1 MGVFLLRAGRA
12 VAIRPP
18 RGNPA
23 SPGLDPARRA
33 PQDGGVE
40 MSVLLPL
47 LLKMGISALIV
58 VLASL
63 AVERTGPVIGALI
76 ATLPVAGGPA
86 YVFLAMEHGPEFIAA
101 GTLASFPAMIGQAAY
116 QVVYVL
122 LAQRHRMPLSLGCA
136 LATWVAVAFAVRQ
149 AEWGFAVLAP
159 LSFAGF
165 GGAYLILRPYMAW
178 RGGVRP
184 GRRWF
189 DVPMR
194 AGAVMMVTATTLMA
208 GRLAGPSLAG
218 LAATMPTVFTSLI
231 LILQPRIGGP
241 NTAAV
246 VASGVAGMG
255 GFTAGL
261 CFLHLTAV
269 PLGSVAALSGTLGVC
284 VAWNIGLLF
293 LQRRR
298 A

>member
-1 MGVFLLRAGRA
+1 MQ
-12 VAIRPP
+12 I
-18 RGNPA
+18 
-23 SPGLDPARRA
+23 
-33 PQDGGVE
+33 
-40 MSVLLPL
+40 SVLLPL

-63 AVERTGPVIGALI
+63 AVERAGPVIGALI

-136 LATWVAVAFAVRQ
+136 LMTWIAVAFAVRHFD
-149 AEWGFAVLAP
+149 WGFTVLAP
-159 LSFAGF
+159 LSFLGF
-165 GGAYLILRPYMAW
+165 GLAHRLLRPYMAW
-178 RGGVRP
+178 RGGP
-184 GRRWF
+184 PPNRRWY
-189 DVPMR
+189 DIPVR
-194 AGAVMMVTATTLMA
+194 ALAVMLVTGVTILA

-231 LILQPRIGGP
+231 LILHPRIGGP

-269 PLGSVAALSGTLGVC
+269 PLGSVAALCGTLGVC
-284 VAWNIGLLF
+284 VAWNIGLLV

-298 A
+298 

>member
-1 MGVFLLRAGRA
+1 
-12 VAIRPP
+12 
-18 RGNPA
+18 
-23 SPGLDPARRA
+23 
-33 PQDGGVE
+33 

-47 LLKMGISALIV
+47 LLKMGLAAMIV

-63 AVERTGPVIGALI
+63 AVERTGPMIGALI

-116 QVVYVL
+116 QVVYVRV
-122 LAQRHRMPLSLGCA
+122 AQHQRMLLSLGCA
-136 LATWVAVAFAVRQ
+136 LATWVAVAFAMRWLDG
-149 AEWGFAVLAP
+149 AFHWGFAILAP
-159 LSFAGF
+159 LAFLGF
-165 GGAYLILRPYMAW
+165 GLAHLAVRPYLGW
-178 RGGVRP
+178 RGGARP
-184 GRRWF
+184 RRRWF
-189 DVPMR
+189 DIPLR
-194 AGAVMMVTATTLMA
+194 AVAVMLVTGTTILA
-208 GRLAGPSLAG
+208 GRFAGPSLAG

-231 LILQPRIGGP
+231 LILHPRIGGP

-269 PLGSVAALSGTLGVC
+269 PLGSVVALCGTLGMC
-284 VAWNIGLLF
+284 VAWNIGLLL

-298 A
+298 TG

>member
-1 MGVFLLRAGRA
+1 MAHDL
-12 VAIRPP
+12 AIRPA
-18 RGNPA
+18 RGNP
-23 SPGLDPARRA
+23 PPYWLDPARQA

-47 LLKMGISALIV
+47 LLKMGLAAMIV

-101 GTLASFPAMIGQAAY
+101 GALASFPAMIGQAAY
-116 QVVYVL
+116 QVVYVR
-122 LAQRHRMPLSLGCA
+122 LAQHYRMPLSLSCA
-136 LATWVAVAFAVRQ
+136 LVTWVAVAFAVRWLD
-149 AEWGFAVLAP
+149 WGFAALAP
-159 LSFAGF
+159 LSFVGF
-165 GGAYLILRPYMAW
+165 GVAYLLLRRFVTW
-178 RGGVRP
+178 RGGARP
-184 GRRWF
+184 ARRWF
-189 DVPMR
+189 DIPMR
-194 AGAVMMVTATTLMA
+194 AGAVMLVTCATLLA

-261 CFLHLTAV
+261 CFLHVTAA
-269 PLGSVAALSGTLGVC
+269 PLGSVLALSGTLGVC
-284 VAWNIGLLF
+284 VAWNIGLLV

-298 A
+298 